1 MGKHRNMAWR
11 LAAVLLLWSA
21 VSLGA
26 MRHALAEDATT
37 PKTGTYP
44 AVNDLPPKPEKPGM
58 SVDEQSK
65 LKQDLIDARE
75 HAKTSQASKTSQGK
89 TSQSKTPAKAKNL
102 EGSPAAIRKD

>member
-21 VSLGA
+21 VSPGA

-58 SVDEQSK
+58 SIDEQSK

-75 HAKTSQASKTSQGK
+75 HAKTSQ
-89 TSQSKTPAKAKNL
+89 SKTPAKAKK
-102 EGSPAAIRKD
+102 P